1 MKKFII
7 NNGKFSDKAF
17 SGYTA
22 KGERIHVHAR
32 QMEALGFTKESEMK
46 DVYPFY
52 VIAEPKDYPA
62 RLDTAGQPIANAD
75 GTFGIKGRLTATAI
89 FKSIDSLSQAFVDE
103 ATLDARVDNAIN
115 TAIKS
120 YKLDTKSVGQ
130 LESAI

>member
-32 QMEALGFTKESEMK
+32 QMEALGFTKGSEIA
-46 DVYPFY
+46 YPFY

-62 RLDTAGQPIANAD
+62 RLDAAGQPIANAD

-89 FKSIDSLSQAFVDE
+89 FKSIDSLSQAFVDD
-103 ATLDARVDNAIN
+103 ATLDARVENAIN
-115 TAIKS
+115 AAIKS